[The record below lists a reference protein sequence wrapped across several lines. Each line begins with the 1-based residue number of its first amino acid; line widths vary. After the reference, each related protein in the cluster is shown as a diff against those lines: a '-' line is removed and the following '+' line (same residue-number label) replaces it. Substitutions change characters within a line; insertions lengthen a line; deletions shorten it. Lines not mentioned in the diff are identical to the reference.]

1 MPKMVYKPVGITP
14 YELIQKLKIKY
25 PNYKKVAFTGRLDPM
40 AHGEMLLLINEECK
54 KLPQYLSFHKT
65 YEYTIL
71 FGASTDTYDILGNV
85 SKCQVSDYDLEL
97 ILEKR
102 KSLIGDYFQEFPPF
116 SSKTV
121 KYQGKM
127 TPLWKIKDK
136 SNIKL
141 PTKRIK
147 VNNIKYIKHQYFT
160 KKKLLSYI
168 QQRLDLVTS
177 KDFDTKKFF
186 KGWEKIPNN
195 NYLIVKFVS
204 TVSSGTYIREITNQL
219 GNSTQYQATVLD
231 IFRKK
236 IILN

>member
-1 MPKMVYKPVGITP
+1 MSTLH
-14 YELIQKLKIKY
+14 LILKL
-25 PNYKKVAFTGRLDPM
+25 
-40 AHGEMLLLINEECK
+40 
-54 KLPQYLSFHKT
+54 LS
-65 YEYTIL
+65 E
-71 FGASTDTYDILGNV
+71 

-177 KDFDTKKFF
+177 KDFNTKNFF

-204 TVSSGTYIREITNQL
+204 TVSSGTYIREIVNQL